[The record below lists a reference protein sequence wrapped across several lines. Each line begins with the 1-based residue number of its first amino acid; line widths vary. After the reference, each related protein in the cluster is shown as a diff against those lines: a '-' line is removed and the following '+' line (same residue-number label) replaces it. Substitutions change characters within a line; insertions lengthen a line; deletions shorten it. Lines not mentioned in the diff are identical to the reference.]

1 MDALTGTA
9 SLESIKLQKTSLF
22 VDFMQRMVRTFSA
35 KLGVGI
41 MVIIILLCLVGP
53 LFYAYG
59 YNDIDPNAMFCGPSP
74 SHLLGCDSMG
84 RDLLARIME
93 GGRYSLALGIATSV
107 FSTLIAIVI
116 GCFAGYIGGRVED
129 LIMRFMDVWSTI
141 PAVLLCIIISSIL
154 GPGFFPTMLALTV
167 GSIPG
172 GVRMVRGQVV
182 AERSKEYIEAAQ
194 AINCPKS
201 VIMFKH
207 LLPNVIQPM
216 IILTT
221 MGIGGTIMMAA
232 ALSYIGLGVQPP
244 TPEWGA
250 LLAAGRSYIRTYPHM
265 ITFPGIFIA
274 LVVFAINLLGDGL
287 RTALDPK
294 LRN

>member
-9 SLESIKLQKTSLF
+9 SLELVKIQKTSLF

-59 YNDIDPNAMFCGPSP
+59 YNDIDPNAMFVGPSA

-93 GGRYSLALGIATSV
+93 GGRYSLALGLITSV

-116 GCFAGYIGGRVED
+116 GCFAGYVGGRVED
-129 LIMRFMDVWSTI
+129 WIMRFMDVWSTI

-154 GPGFFPTMLALTV
+154 GPGFFPTVLALTV
-167 GSIPG
+167 GSVPG

-221 MGIGGTIMMAA
+221 MGIGGTIMMAST
-232 ALSYIGLGVQPP
+232 LSYIGLGVQPP

-287 RTALDPK
+287 RSALDPK